1 MLVDI
6 SVNAIYDKKNSM
18 VNGTVLV
25 TLYRP
30 HHTSTNT
37 RGAMPLGWRRIYHRV
52 AVGVTLNLISYELN
66 SP

>member
-1 MLVDI
+1 ME
-6 SVNAIYDKKNSM
+6 
-18 VNGTVLV
+18 NGTVLI

-30 HHTSTNT
+30 HHTSINT